1 MGHIEPVQIAD
12 ALSRRKFIVSGLSA
26 AGGLA
31 LGIAFPGLASARPL
45 GDAPWSNDALAT
57 ANEVNAWIVIDPDET
72 ITIRIPHAEMGQG
85 AGTANPMIVA
95 EELECDWA
103 KIKGEFA
110 SPNRSV
116 RENTVY
122 RDQNTVGSRGVATSW
137 QYLQQAGASAR
148 VRLVQAAATRWNV
161 PASECTAENGAVL
174 HKASNRRFTYGQLAP
189 DAAKVKLDK
198 EPEIKKPDQFKLIGK
213 SLPRLDTP
221 VKVNG
226 EAKFG
231 IDAKVPNMAYAAL
244 ISCPVVGGTLAS
256 VDESGLKGKRG
267 IVKVVKLKDAVAVV
281 ADNTWRAMQ
290 GLDALKIEWD
300 YGPGANSDSAKMKAL
315 YRDTL
320 NEPMVQARKDGDVGP
335 VLAGANKVIESVYE
349 VPHLAHAPMEPLNAT
364 VDLKADRLDVWMGT
378 QSALST
384 LQQGAEASGL
394 KPEQVYIHNAYLGGG
409 FGRRSKNDE
418 MVQAIAISKDIGRP
432 VKLTW
437 SREQDIRGDR
447 YRPQAAAKFRAVL
460 GPDGMPQAL
469 EAKVAVGSINRSLG
483 RPVDNG
489 LEGQAVDGIAN
500 SPYKIPNFYVG
511 GVMKNTHLLVNF
523 WRSVGGSQNCF
534 FYESFIDELA
544 IAAGKDPYQFRRD
557 MVDRKD
563 FVGVL
568 EKLHEVSNWN
578 EKLPKGRGRGIAVAE
593 NHGSVVGHIAEVT
606 VNERDQIRVDRI
618 IAAVDCY
625 HVVNPKIIE
634 AQMESGAI
642 YGLSAVLFGENT
654 VKEGQVQELNFDT
667 YRVVHMNDAPKIEV
681 HIVPS
686 GGPKWGGIGE
696 CGTATIA
703 PAVVNAIFAA
713 TGKRVRELP
722 LKNVKL
728 SQLAS
733 L

>member
-1 MGHIEPVQIAD
+1 MGHIQPVRGED
-12 ALSRRKFIVSGLSA
+12 GLSRRKFIIAGLST

-31 LGIAFPGLASARPL
+31 LGFSLPGLANARPL
-45 GDAPWSNDALAT
+45 GPAPWSNDAVAS
-57 ANEVNAWIVIDPDET
+57 NEISAWIVIDPDET

-85 AGTANPMIVA
+85 AATSNPMLVA
-95 EELECDWA
+95 EELECDWT

-110 SPNRSV
+110 SPNRNV
-116 RENTVY
+116 RENNVY

-148 VRLVQAAATRWNV
+148 ARLIQAAANRWNV
-161 PASECTAENGAVL
+161 PASECAAENGAVL
-174 HKASNRRFTYGQLAP
+174 HKATNRRLTYGQVAA

-198 EPEIKKPDQFKLIGK
+198 EPVIKTPDQFKLIGK
-213 SLPRLDTP
+213 PMPRLDTP

-231 IDAKVPNMAYAAL
+231 IDTRVPNMAYAA
-244 ISCPVVGGTLAS
+244 IMSCPVPEGTVAS
-256 VDESGLKGKRG
+256 VDESGIAGKRG
-267 IVKVVKLKDAVAVV
+267 IVKVVRLNNAVAVV
-281 ADNTWRAMQ
+281 ADNTWRAME
-290 GLDALKIEWD
+290 GLKALKITWN
-300 YGPGANSDSAKMKAL
+300 YGAGANSDSARFRQM

-320 NEPMVQARKDGDVGP
+320 TEPMVQARSEGDAVGA
-335 VLAGANKVIESVYE
+335 LANAGRIIESVYE

-364 VDLKADRLDVWMGT
+364 AWVQPNRVDVWMGT

-384 LQQGAEASGL
+384 LQQASQASGL
-394 KPEQVYIHNAYLGGG
+394 KPEQVYIHNAYIGGG

-418 MVQAIAISKDIGRP
+418 MEHAIAVSREVGRP
-432 VKLTW
+432 VKVTW

-447 YRPQAAAKFRAVL
+447 YRPQAAAKFRAAL
-460 GPDGMPQAL
+460 GPDGTPLAV

-489 LEGQAVDGIAN
+489 LEGQAVDGIVN

-511 GVMKNTHLLVNF
+511 GVMKNTHLPVNF

-544 IAAGKDPYQFRRD
+544 HAAGKDPYEFRRA
-557 MVDRKD
+557 MVDRRD

-568 EKLHEVSNWN
+568 EALRDKSNWASR
-578 EKLPKGRGRGIAVAE
+578 LPKGRGRGIAVAE
-593 NHGSVVGHIAEVT
+593 NHGSVVGTVAEVT
-606 VNERDQIRVDRI
+606 VSDRDQIRVDRLVV
-618 IAAVDCY
+618 AVDCY

-634 AQMESGAI
+634 AQMESGAMF
-642 YGLSAVLFGENT
+642 GLSAVLWGEMSI
-654 VKEGQVQELNFDT
+654 KDGQVQELNFDK
-667 YRVVHMNDAPKIEV
+667 YRVVRQAEAPKVEV
-681 HIVPS
+681 HLVPS

-703 PAVVNAIFAA
+703 PAVTNAIFAA

>member
-1 MGHIEPVQIAD
+1 MGHYEPVRGED
-12 ALSRRKFIVSGLSA
+12 ALSRRNFIVAGLSV

-31 LGIAFPGLASARPL
+31 LGFAFPRLASARPL
-45 GDAPWSNDALAT
+45 GPAPWSNDAVA

-72 ITIRIPHAEMGQG
+72 ITIRIPHSEMGQG
-85 AGTANPMIVA
+85 AATSNPMLVA
-95 EELECDWA
+95 EELECDWT

-110 SPNRSV
+110 SPNRNV
-116 RENTVY
+116 RENNVY
-122 RDQNTVGSRGVATSW
+122 KDQNTVGSRGVATSW

-148 VRLVQAAATRWNV
+148 ARLIQAAANRWNV
-161 PASECTAENGAVL
+161 PASECVAENGAVL
-174 HKASNRRFTYGQLAP
+174 HRASNRSLTYGKLAS
-189 DAAKVKLDK
+189 DAAQIRLDK
-198 EPEIKKPDQFKLIGK
+198 EPAIKSPEQFKLLGK
-213 SLPRLDTP
+213 PMPRLDTP

-231 IDAKVPNMAYAAL
+231 IDTKVPDMAYAA
-244 ISCPVVGGTLAS
+244 IMSCPVPSGTLAS
-256 VDESGLKGKRG
+256 VDESGIAGKRG
-267 IVKVVKLKDAVAVV
+267 IVKIVKLKDAVAVV
-281 ADNTWRAMQ
+281 ADNTWRAME
-290 GLDALKIEWD
+290 GLKALKIEWN
-300 YGPGANSDSAKMKAL
+300 YGPAGNSDSAQFKQM
-315 YRDTL
+315 YRETL
-320 NEPMVQARKDGDVGP
+320 TEPMVKARSDGDAADA
-335 VLAGANKVIESVYE
+335 LSRAGKVIEAVYE

-364 VDLKADRLDVWMGT
+364 AHVQADRVDVWMGT

-384 LQQGAEASGL
+384 LQQAAEASGL
-394 KPEQVYIHNAYLGGG
+394 KENQIYVHNAYLGGG

-418 MVQAIAISKDIGRP
+418 MVQAIAIAKEAGRP

-447 YRPQAAAKFRAVL
+447 YRPEAAAKFRAAL
-460 GPDGMPQAL
+460 GPDGMPVAVETKL
-469 EAKVAVGSINRSLG
+469 AVGSINRSLG

-489 LEGQAVDGIAN
+489 LEGQAVDGIVN

-544 IAAGKDPYQFRRD
+544 HAAGKDPYEFRRA
-557 MVDRKD
+557 MVERKD
-563 FVGVL
+563 FVNVL
-568 EKLHEVSNWN
+568 ETLRDKSNWY
-578 EKLPKGRGRGIAVAE
+578 EKLPRGRGRGIAVAE
-593 NHGSVVGHIAEVT
+593 NHGSVVGTVAEVT
-606 VNERDQIRVDRI
+606 MRDQDQVHVDRLVV
-618 IAAVDCY
+618 AVDCY
-625 HVVNPKIIE
+625 HVANPKIIE

-642 YGLSAVLFGENT
+642 FGLSAVLWGEMT
-654 VKEGQVQELNFDT
+654 VKAGQVQELNFDK
-667 YRVVHMNDAPKIEV
+667 YRVVRLAEAPKIEV

-703 PAVVNAIFAA
+703 PAIGNAIFAA
-713 TGKRVRELP
+713 SGKRVRELP

>member
-1 MGHIEPVQIAD
+1 MGYIEPVRSED
-12 ALSRRKFIVSGLSA
+12 TLSRRKFIVTGLSA

-31 LGIAFPGLASARPL
+31 LGIAFPQIASAMPL
-45 GDAPWSNDALAT
+45 GSAPWSNDAVAP
-57 ANEVNAWIVIDPDET
+57 NEINAWIVIDPDET

-85 AGTANPMIVA
+85 AATSNPMIVA

-110 SPNRSV
+110 SPNRNV
-116 RENTVY
+116 RENNVY
-122 RDQNTVGSRGVATSW
+122 KDQNTVGSRGVATSW

-148 VRLVQAAATRWNV
+148 ARLVQAAANRWNV
-161 PASECTAENGAVL
+161 AASECTAENGAVL
-174 HKASNRRFTYGQLAP
+174 HKASNRRFTYGQLAA
-189 DAAKVKLDK
+189 DAAKVTLDK
-198 EPEIKKPDQFKLIGK
+198 EPAIKSPDQFKLIGK
-213 SLPRLDTP
+213 PLPRLDTP

-231 IDAKVPNMAYAAL
+231 IDTKVPNMAYAA
-244 ISCPVVGGTLAS
+244 IMSCPVVGGTLAS
-256 VDESGLKGKRG
+256 VDESGLSGKRG
-267 IVKVVKLKDAVAVV
+267 IVKVVRLKDAVAVV
-281 ADNTWRAMQ
+281 ADNTWRAQ
-290 GLDALKIEWD
+290 EGLKALKATWD
-300 YGPGANSDSAKMKAL
+300 YGPGGNSDSAQMKKL

-320 NEPMVQARKDGDVGP
+320 DEPMNQARKDGDATA
-335 VLAGANKVIESVYE
+335 VLAQSGKVIEALYE
-349 VPHLAHAPMEPLNAT
+349 VPHLAHVPMEPLNAT
-364 VDLKADRLDVWMGT
+364 VHLQADRLDVWIGT

-384 LQQGAEASGL
+384 LQQAAQASGL
-394 KPEQVYIHNAYLGGG
+394 KQDQVYIHNAYLGGG
-409 FGRRSKNDE
+409 FGRRSRNDE
-418 MVQAIAISKDIGRP
+418 MVQAIAIAKDIGRP

-447 YRPQAAAKFRAVL
+447 YRPQAAARFRAAL
-460 GPDGMPQAL
+460 GPDGMPIAVETKL
-469 EAKVAVGSINRSLG
+469 AVGSINRSIG
-483 RPVDNG
+483 RPVENG

-534 FYESFIDELA
+534 FYECFIDELA
-544 IAAGKDPYQFRRD
+544 HAAGKDPYQFRRA
-557 MVDRKD
+557 MVDRRD
-563 FVGVL
+563 FIGVL
-568 EKLHEVSNWN
+568 EALHEKSNWT

-593 NHGSVVGHIAEVT
+593 NHGSVVGHVAEVT
-606 VNERDQIRVDRI
+606 VNDRDEVRVDRV

-642 YGLSAVLFGENT
+642 YGLSAALYGDIT
-654 VKEGQVQELNFDT
+654 IKAGQVQELNFDT
-667 YRVVHMNDAPKIEV
+667 HRVVKLADAPKIEV
-681 HIVPS
+681 YIVPS

-703 PAVVNAIFAA
+703 PAVVNAVFAA

>member
-1 MGHIEPVQIAD
+1 MGHTDSARGED
-12 ALSRRKFIVSGLSA
+12 GLSRRKFVFAGLST

-31 LGIAFPGLASARPL
+31 LGFAFPGLANARPL
-45 GDAPWSNDALAT
+45 GPAPWSNGT
-57 ANEVNAWIVIDPDET
+57 AVPNEISAWIVIDPDET

-85 AGTANPMIVA
+85 AATSNPMLVA
-95 EELECDWA
+95 EELECDWS

-110 SPNRSV
+110 SPNRNI
-116 RENTVY
+116 REKNVY

-148 VRLVQAAATRWNV
+148 ARLIQAAANRWNV
-161 PASECTAENGAVL
+161 PASECMAENGAVL
-174 HKASNRRFTYGQLAP
+174 HKASNRRLTYGQVAA

-198 EPEIKKPDQFKLIGK
+198 EPAIKTPNQFKLIGK
-213 SLPRLDTP
+213 PLPRLDTP

-231 IDAKVPNMAYAAL
+231 IDAKVPNMAYASA
-244 ISCPVVGGTLAS
+244 ISCPVPGGTLTS
-256 VDESGLKGKRG
+256 VDESGLAGKRG
-267 IVKVVKLKDAVAVV
+267 IVKVVKLKDAVVVV
-281 ADNTWRAMQ
+281 ADNTWRAME
-290 GLDALKIEWD
+290 GLKALKITWD
-300 YGPGANSDSAKMKAL
+300 FGPGGKSDSAQMKQM

-320 NEPMVQARKDGDVGP
+320 TEPMVQVRGDGDAPGT
-335 VLAGANKVIESVYE
+335 LANAPRIIESVYE
-349 VPHLAHAPMEPLNAT
+349 VPHLAHTPMEPLNAT
-364 VDLKADRLDVWMGT
+364 AWVQPNRTDVWIGT
-378 QSALST
+378 QTALAT
-384 LQQGAEASGL
+384 LQQASQTSGM
-394 KPEQVYIHNAYLGGG
+394 KPEQVYVHDAYVGGG
-409 FGRRSKNDE
+409 FGRRSKHDE
-418 MVQAIAISKDIGRP
+418 MDHAIAASREVGRP
-432 VKLTW
+432 VKVTW
-437 SREQDIRGDR
+437 TREQDIRGDR
-447 YRPQAAAKFRAVL
+447 YRPEAAAKFRAAL
-460 GPDGMPQAL
+460 GPDGMPLAV
-469 EAKVAVGSINRSLG
+469 EAKVAVGSINRSVG
-483 RPVDNG
+483 RPVENG
-489 LEGQAVDGIAN
+489 IEGQAVDGIVN

-511 GVMKNTHLLVNF
+511 GVMKNTHLPVHF

-544 IAAGKDPYQFRRD
+544 HAAGKDPYEFRRA

-568 EKLHEVSNWN
+568 EALHDKSNWTSR
-578 EKLPKGRGRGIAVAE
+578 LPRGRGRGIAVAE
-593 NHGSVVGHIAEVT
+593 NHGSVVGTVAEVT
-606 VNERDQIRVDRI
+606 VSNGDQIRVDRLVV
-618 IAAVDCY
+618 AVDCY

-634 AQMESGAI
+634 AQMESGAMF
-642 YGLSAVLFGENT
+642 GLSAVLYGENS
-654 VKEGQVQELNFDT
+654 VKAGQVQELNFDT
-667 YRVVHMNDAPKIEV
+667 YRIVRQAEAPKVEV
-681 HIVPS
+681 HLVPS